1 MALVQVKAAHM
12 RQSPVSRGKSL
23 GLALALVES
32 RADEV
37 TIVSADSA
45 FRAAAGASEKVLG
58 RRFDEICSARDAAR
72 LRSLVERCV
81 AAGIPGRIEG
91 VFPSTDHPGGRRAWV
106 LPVGWSEDEARQAIL
121 SISSISSSHQ
131 QTAQSEALFDQL
143 GTITAGMLYIYD
155 LSHHR
160 TRYIHP
166 HLAEILGL
174 APDGATLGEVQ
185 ERLHPDDLEALARHI
200 AEMAALKDHEVTE
213 AKVRLRGRDG
223 EWRVIRS
230 RARVF
235 VRAKNGEVRRVI
247 GVASDI
253 TEGLA
258 QAEALARAQ
267 ENLARAE
274 AEERRRIG
282 RELHDST
289 AQHLLAIR
297 LSLGALER
305 RVRFSKEHQPIL
317 RDIREALAAAHQ
329 EIRAFSFALHPPG
342 AEGRRLPERLQT
354 FADGFGRRTS
364 LAISMKVVGREQAM
378 TAGVETTL
386 FRILQEALMNVH
398 RHTSAC
404 RVEVTLVYRDEEF
417 LLEVEDDGG
426 VLGEDAL
433 PRLEEGTG
441 VGLASM
447 ESRLLEYG
455 GRLRLEQGVGG
466 LRLLARIPRPGEA
479 GAARPIHALIS
490 GKALAAEERSFAPIE
505 GFRQGPLPF

>member
-1 MALVQVKAAHM
+1 MALVQVKAGQA
-12 RQSPVSRGKSL
+12 RRSLVARGKSL

-32 RADEV
+32 RADEI
-37 TIVSADSA
+37 TIVSADPA
-45 FRAAAGASEKVLG
+45 FRAASGASEPVLG
-58 RRFDEICSARDAAR
+58 RRFDEICPARDAIR
-72 LRSLVERCV
+72 LRSLVERCL
-81 AAGIPGRIEG
+81 AAGVPGRIEG
-91 VFPSTDHPGGRRAWV
+91 IFPCTEHPGGRRAWV
-106 LPVGWSEDEARQAIL
+106 LPVDWSEGETRQATL
-121 SISSISSSHQ
+121 SISSLSSSHQ
-131 QTAQSEALFDQL
+131 QTARSEALFDQL
-143 GTITAGMLYIYD
+143 GTISAGMLYIYD
-155 LSHHR
+155 LSQHR

-166 HLAEILGL
+166 HLAEVLGL
-174 APDGATLGEVQ
+174 APEGATLHEVQ
-185 ERLHPDDLEALARHI
+185 DRVHPDDLETLAGHI
-200 AEMAALKDHEVTE
+200 AEMAALKDHDVAE
-213 AKVRLRGRDG
+213 ARVRMRGREG
-223 EWRVIRS
+223 EWRVIGS

-235 VRAKNGEVRRVI
+235 VRAGNGKVRRVI

-253 TEGLA
+253 TEGVA

-329 EIRAFSFALHPPG
+329 EIRAFSFALHPPA
-342 AEGRRLPERLQT
+342 AEGRRLPERLQA

-364 LAISMKVVGREQAM
+364 LAISLRVVDREQAM
-378 TAGVETTL
+378 TPGVETTL
-386 FRILQEALMNVH
+386 FRILQEALMNVY

-404 RVEVTLVYRDEEF
+404 RVEVTLTYRDEEL

-426 VLGEDAL
+426 GLGDNAM

-447 ESRLLEYG
+447 ESRLLEFG
-455 GRLRLEQGVGG
+455 GRLRLEQGIGG
-466 LRLLARIPRPGEA
+466 LRLLARIPR
-479 GAARPIHALIS
+479 
-490 GKALAAEERSFAPIE
+490 LAEREPPSRHMPSSRTELWSEERSFGALE
-505 GFRQGPLPF
+505 GSSKAASLPS